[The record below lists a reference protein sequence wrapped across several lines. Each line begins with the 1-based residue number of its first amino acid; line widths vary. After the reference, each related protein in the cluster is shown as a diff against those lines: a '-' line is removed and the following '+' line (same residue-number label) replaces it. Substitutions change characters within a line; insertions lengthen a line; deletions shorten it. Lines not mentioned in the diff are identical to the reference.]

1 MGDYDAEITETNMSS
16 FCKIYHLPDIIKQPT
31 CFKNPSNTSCRDLF
45 LTNNANCFQKSSA
58 FETCLSDLHNLSVTV
73 MKSYIPKQQPK
84 IIKYRKY
91 KGFNETKFRS
101 ELTNIL
107 DLNIH
112 ESRNIEFFK
121 NIFLK
126 VLNKHAPIKTKYLRA
141 NHSPFV
147 TKELSKAIM
156 LRSKLRNQYLKCKSE
171 EARAR
176 FKIQRNLCV
185 TLLRKAKRDYYENL
199 ELGKVNDS
207 KKFWNTVKPV
217 FRNKVTTR
225 NNITLI
231 ENEKVVTSEIELAKI
246 FNKYFVD
253 IVPKLGIKP
262 IVSIRNNDLET
273 GNLSTIIKKYKNH
286 SSIIAIEKY
295 MKGLEKKPYN
305 LNKATN
311 DIVLRNIQKLNTK
324 KASQL
329 TDVPTK
335 HIRKFSDVF
344 TPVIT
349 DDNNNCVDIGIFLEC
364 FKTVEVIPESFS

>member
-1 MGDYDAEITETNMSS
+1 
-16 FCKIYHLPDIIKQPT
+16 
-31 CFKNPSNTSCRDLF
+31 
-45 LTNNANCFQKSSA
+45 
-58 FETCLSDLHNLSVTV
+58 
-73 MKSYIPKQQPK
+73 MKSHIPKQQPK
-84 IIKYRKY
+84 IIKYRNY

-156 LRSKLRNQYLKCKSE
+156 LRSKLRNQYLKCKS
-171 EARAR
+171 RAR
-176 FKIQRNLCV
+176 FKIQRKRYV

-207 KKFWNTVKPV
+207 KKFWNAVKPI
-217 FRNKVTTR
+217 FGNKVTTR

-231 ENEKVVTSEIELAKI
+231 ENEKEVTSEIELAKI

-253 IVPKLGIKP
+253 LVPKLGIKP
-262 IVSIRNNDLET
+262 VVSSRNNDLET
-273 GNLSTIIKKYKNH
+273 GNLPAIMKK
-286 SSIIAIEKY
+286 I
-295 MKGLEKKPYN
+295 
-305 LNKATN
+305 
-311 DIVLRNIQKLNTK
+311 
-324 KASQL
+324 
-329 TDVPTK
+329 
-335 HIRKFSDVF
+335 
-344 TPVIT
+344 
-349 DDNNNCVDIGIFLEC
+349 
-364 FKTVEVIPESFS
+364 